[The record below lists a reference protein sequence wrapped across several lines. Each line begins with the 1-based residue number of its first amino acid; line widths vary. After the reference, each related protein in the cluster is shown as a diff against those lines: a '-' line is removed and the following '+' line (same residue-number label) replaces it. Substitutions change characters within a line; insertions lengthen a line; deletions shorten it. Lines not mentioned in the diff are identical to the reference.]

1 MRIADGFVRRTVGE
15 SYMVMP
21 VGTRT
26 REIPGVIALS
36 ESGALLWELLESDCD
51 EEGLVDALLAEYDVE
66 PDKARADVKAFL
78 ADLSEKGILEE

>member
-1 MRIADGFVRRTVGE
+1 
-15 SYMVMP
+15 MVMP

-36 ESGALLWELLESDCD
+36 ESGALLWGLLESDCD
-51 EEGLVDALLAEYDVE
+51 EEGLVDTLLAEYDVE